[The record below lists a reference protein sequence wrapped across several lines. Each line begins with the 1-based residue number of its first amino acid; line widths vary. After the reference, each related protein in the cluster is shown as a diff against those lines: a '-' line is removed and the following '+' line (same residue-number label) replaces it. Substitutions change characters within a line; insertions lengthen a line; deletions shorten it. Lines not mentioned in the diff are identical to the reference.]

1 MFPEAQEP
9 ISDFIDFPTKEV
21 IVERLRTVDESPR
34 LDPLYQTIGERLASR
49 TYERSASAFIL
60 IEMLYDF
67 EETVGGDM
75 SYLLPR
81 SVFSL
86 TGDRDL
92 SLSALGAYNEIKDAI
107 KLQAAPPPEKTA
119 QIPVAVLAAA
129 AAAPPPPAPPT
140 ELDLMMQKLQTA
152 QKAVSDLGLSTRV
165 SIDLTTRRPTRDR
178 VSRTLQD
185 ISALRGA
192 LRRFEELL
200 SQAEIQVLEAA
211 GVLWEGAGSG
221 DEDDEEGR
229 GAGLDTRDARG
240 LGGANE
246 THPTNGSDEPRGRR
260 RR

>member
-1 MFPEAQEP
+1 MIPEAQEP
-9 ISDFIDFPTKEV
+9 ISDFIDFPSKDV

-67 EETVGGDM
+67 EETAGGDM

-92 SLSALGAYNEIKDAI
+92 ALSALGAFNEIKDAI
-107 KLQAAPPPEKTA
+107 KLQPAAERR
-119 QIPVAVLAAA
+119 
-129 AAAPPPPAPPT
+129 AAAPPAVVVPPPPPAAAVEPPPPPT
-140 ELDLMMQKLQTA
+140 EMDLMMHKLQTA
-152 QKAVSDLGLSTRV
+152 QKAVADLGLTTRV
-165 SIDLTTRRPTRDR
+165 SIDLATRRPTPDR

-185 ISALRGA
+185 IASLRGA

-200 SQAEIQVLEAA
+200 SQAELQVLEAA
-211 GVLWEGAGSG
+211 GVLWERSEPAAADDRAAGEAERAAAADG
-221 DEDDEEGR
+221 E
-229 GAGLDTRDARG
+229 
-240 LGGANE
+240 
-246 THPTNGSDEPRGRR
+246 PDEPRSARPPGKRA
-260 RR
+260 